1 MSRAGSLPDRLV
13 LPRYGEASLAD
24 LLPSVLGALGVARE
38 HDILGLPPSRRYC
51 VLLLDGLGWN
61 LLRAHAAQA
70 PFLTSLAGRAITVG
84 SPTTTATSL
93 TSFGTGL
100 PPGRHGVLGYTTR
113 VPGGTGLLNA
123 LQWDPSVDP
132 VAYQPHPTL
141 FERAGRA
148 GVAVTVVGR
157 RRFRTSGL
165 TTVGLR
171 SPGFVGADSLG
182 ERVAAAAFGALDR
195 PSLVYVYDGDLDY
208 TGHKAGCSSAAW
220 RYQLAMIDHFAE
232 ELHSALPP
240 DTVLVVTA
248 DHGMVDVDSAD
259 RVDVDDVPAMRDGVA
274 LVGGEARFRHVYAE
288 DGAGPDVLAAWR
300 GVLGDRAV
308 VRSRADAVT
317 ENWFGAVE
325 GRVLDRI
332 GDIVVSVNGS
342 CAVEMRSVFP
352 VEATLVGLHGALT
365 EDEMLVPLLLAEG

>member
-1 MSRAGSLPDRLV
+1 MSRAGSLSDRLV
-13 LPRYGEASLAD
+13 LPRYGEASLSD
-24 LLPSVLGALGVARE
+24 LLPSVLGALGVAGE
-38 HDILGLPPSRRYC
+38 HDTLGLPLSRCYC
-51 VLLLDGLGWN
+51 VLLVDGLGWN

-70 PFLTSLAGRAITVG
+70 PFLTSLAGRAITAG

-113 VPGGTGLLNA
+113 IPGGTALLNA
-123 LQWDPSVDP
+123 LKWDPSVDP

-157 RRFRTSGL
+157 RQFRTSGL

-171 SPGFVGADSLG
+171 SAGFVGADSLG
-182 ERVAAAAFGALDR
+182 ERVAAAASGALDR
-195 PSLVYVYDGDLDY
+195 PSLVYVYDGDLDF

-232 ELHSALPP
+232 ELHAAVPP
-240 DTVLVVTA
+240 DTVLVVTG

-288 DGAGPDVLAAWR
+288 DGAAPDVLAAWR

-332 GDIVVSVNGS
+332 GDVVVSVNGS

-352 VEATLVGLHGALT
+352 VEATLIGLHGALT
-365 EDEMLVPLLLAEG
+365 EDEMLVPLLVAEG